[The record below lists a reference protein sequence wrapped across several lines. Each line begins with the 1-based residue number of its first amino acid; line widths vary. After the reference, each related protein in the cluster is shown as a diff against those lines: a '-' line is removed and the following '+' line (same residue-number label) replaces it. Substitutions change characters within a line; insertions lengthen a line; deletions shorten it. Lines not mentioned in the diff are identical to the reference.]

1 MARLPS
7 YDRLT
12 REQLES
18 PGAATERQVRL
29 ERAVERVMRGVVA
42 RFLERFAAIAARE
55 GLAMGAAVTYAEWA
69 RAVDE
74 GLGELD
80 DEQGAWLRTALEES
94 DIPDVA
100 YDSALVVLSAGAVE
114 GWSRATTANQIRL
127 ALRLDAGP
135 SELVA
140 AGRGPRHGAPWDKL
154 DQGGMS
160 FMDRMKRDARTATT
174 GLDGMLTIVQL
185 EKQGFTRKRWKTRH
199 DDKVRDT
206 HREADG
212 QTVPLDEAFEVGGY
226 PLMYPGE
233 RGAPPALT
241 YNCRCVLVGTRWRD
255 PSRTYT
261 RG

>member
-1 MARLPS
+1 GTSSPRSSRTSAARASPRARCRRCSPTTSTTWPMPGCAMTSTCCGAASSISSGSRSTTSSRRGHDMARLPS

-18 PGAATERQVRL
+18 PGAATERQARL

-42 RFLERFAAIAARE
+42 RLLERFAAIAARE

-114 GWSRATTANQIRL
+114 GWSRATTADQIRL

-135 SELVA
+135 SDPVA
-140 AGRGPRHGAPWDKL
+140 
-154 DQGGMS
+154 
-160 FMDRMKRDARTATT
+160 
-174 GLDGMLTIVQL
+174 
-185 EKQGFTRKRWKTRH
+185 
-199 DDKVRDT
+199 
-206 HREADG
+206 
-212 QTVPLDEAFEVGGY
+212 
-226 PLMYPGE
+226 
-233 RGAPPALT
+233 
-241 YNCRCVLVGTRWRD
+241 
-255 PSRTYT
+255 
-261 RG
+261 